1 MAKVLI
7 SPKAEKDIDDIADY
21 IALDHPERAVKFL
34 RFLSKKLIDLAST
47 PLIGRERPALE
58 LGLRSFPI
66 DSYIIFYKPLDDG
79 IDIIRI
85 IHSARDIDHIF
96 TR

>member
-47 PLIGRERPALE
+47 PFNRPGTACV
-58 LGLRSFPI
+58 R
-66 DSYIIFYKPLDDG
+66 
-79 IDIIRI
+79 IRI
-85 IHSARDIDHIF
+85 TEFSN
-96 TR
+96 